1 MNEIPEIGIRPIDI
15 PRSVFINPSQSIPL
29 APPVT
34 VELGFPIVELPG
46 CVEAYQSNNKNLP
59 QDDERGILTLCD
71 SGVPSFNPI
80 QFEPL
85 QVIPTKPAQV
95 ESRQSKPEEPEIEI
109 PSTNPPKIPTPEI
122 ICPTPSQNANEPV
135 GSYVNGFRKKVI
147 EYRLIGRECI
157 QITDDVSLT
166 EQIIAGVPSGGQ
178 VTMTSTIA
186 VVATSSAIMAKPL
199 ADLLLKVVKPT
210 IKKVIVKISKIRGKQ
225 CEILSVKERR
235 DQQRIQSHA
244 LRQMRG
250 KE

>member
-225 CEILSVKERR
+225 SEILSVKERR

>member
-157 QITDDVSLT
+157 QITDDLSLT

-210 IKKVIVKISKIRGKQ
+210 VKKVIVKISKIRGKQ
-225 CEILSVKERR
+225 SEILSVKERR

>member
-210 IKKVIVKISKIRGKQ
+210 VKKVIVKISKIRGKQ
-225 CEILSVKERR
+225 SEILSVKERR